1 MRGRFTGGAR
11 LSVAGK
17 KRERVRRRVGLEK
30 RNGPVGWRFGPA
42 ERERKREREKGNWAV
57 WAEKEIGKKKGFF
70 YFLK

>member
-30 RNGPVGWRFGPA
+30 RNGPVGWRFWARG
-42 ERERKREREKGNWAV
+42 ER
-57 WAEKEIGKKKGFF
+57 KKKGEGEGK
-70 YFLK
+70 LGRLG